1 MGLSPAF
8 PGLFFAFAAMA
19 LLIFV
24 SVSPPV
30 WEKVNFLDATIGGQ
44 ETIYGVFAQCTIG
57 QACDNG
63 KASIG
68 YSLAVPG
75 ADDTVNNV
83 PGVLRNLSY
92 GLILHPIGAALGF
105 IAVVFGIIGIA
116 AASRFA
122 TIMMSM
128 AAALGA
134 LVTLVVFVFD
144 MVIFNILRNR
154 IRDAGG
160 DAMLGN
166 ANWLTVGAVVAFFLS
181 MCTSFCGAC
190 GRFAS
195 GRAAGEKY

>member
-1 MGLSPAF
+1 MVSPAF

-30 WEKVNFLDATIGGQ
+30 WDQVNFLDATIGGQ
-44 ETIYGVFAQCTIG
+44 NTLYGVFAKCISG
-57 QACDNG
+57 QSCSNG
-63 KASIG
+63 DASIG
-68 YSLAVPG
+68 YNLAVPG
-75 ADDTVNNV
+75 ADNTVNNL
-83 PGVLRNLSY
+83 PGVLNNLSY
-92 GLILHPIGAALGF
+92 GLILHPIGAGLGF
-105 IAVVFGIIGIA
+105 LAVVFGLIGIA

-154 IRDAGG
+154 VRDAGG

>member
-1 MGLSPAF
+1 MVLMIS
-8 PGLFFAFAAMA
+8 M
-19 LLIFV
+19 
-24 SVSPPV
+24 
-30 WEKVNFLDATIGGQ
+30 
-44 ETIYGVFAQCTIG
+44 
-57 QACDNG
+57 
-63 KASIG
+63 
-68 YSLAVPG
+68 
-75 ADDTVNNV
+75 VNNI
-83 PGVLRNLSY
+83 PGVLHRLSY

-105 IAVVFGIIGIA
+105 IAVVFGLIGIA

-144 MVIFNILRNR
+144 MVIFNIIRNR
-154 IRDAGG
+154 VRSAGG
-160 DAMLGN
+160 DAMLVSFFFHYILKRSVLMEQGN

-195 GRAAGEKY
+195 GRAAGEKVCPFSDPHQG